1 MMFSTLILIFSY
13 SLLPLTQAADY
24 VVRIGAIG
32 VVVTASPRKDSLVGG
47 IAVTGSSGVT
57 NQTISKILGDQ
68 GGDHPITF
76 YPDQLEVRFSAGSD
90 DHIQIVFTV
99 VNNATTDQI
108 GKCSSTV
115 IYLSVVERC

>member
-1 MMFSTLILIFSY
+1 MMFNTLILIFPY

-24 VVRIGAIG
+24 VVRIGAIC

-68 GGDHPITF
+68 GGDHPITCK
-76 YPDQLEVRFSAGSD
+76 P
-90 DHIQIVFTV
+90 
-99 VNNATTDQI
+99 
-108 GKCSSTV
+108 
-115 IYLSVVERC
+115 